1 MSSLEWGMFRPA
13 CGAPCVWAPQGLV
26 AQGTVPAQR
35 HGQSRFSQQ
44 LLLPNSTGGKE
55 PRNPRISFCT
65 LALFFIFFENLET
78 PTKTASFFSQ
88 RAFLY
93 IIQ

>member
-65 LALFFIFFENLET
+65 LAIFLFFF
-78 PTKTASFFSQ
+78 
-88 RAFLY
+88 
-93 IIQ
+93 